1 MEPNMKEQDLIDQ
14 IKKGNPAAFN
24 ELLKQH
30 SKQVIQIC
38 HKFVLKQQDAE
49 DIAQEVFMEVYQSIK
64 SFRGESKLS
73 TWIYRIA
80 VTKCLDEIKKRNRKK
95 RFAAFGKIIGLED
108 VILWLLGGEMPDKA
122 LLEDEKR
129 NEIRQALN
137 TLPDNQRVAFTLS
150 KIDGYSNAEIAAIMQ
165 TTVLAVEALV
175 KRAKKQVG
183 ARLEIILKNKD

>member
-1 MEPNMKEQDLIDQ
+1 MKEHDLIDL
-14 IKKGNPAAFN
+14 IKRGNPAAFK
-24 ELLKQH
+24 ELVGQH
-30 SKQVIQIC
+30 RKQVIHIC

-49 DIAQEVFMEVYQSIK
+49 DIAQEVFIEVYQSIK

-80 VTKCLDEIKKRNRKK
+80 VTKCLDDIKKRNRKK
-95 RFAAFGKIIGLED
+95 RLAAFGKLLGLEE
-108 VILWLLGGEMPDKA
+108 VVHWLVGGEMPDKA
-122 LLEDEKR
+122 LLENEKR
-129 NEIRQALN
+129 AEIMQALN

-150 KIDGYSNAEIAAIMQ
+150 KIDGYSNAEIAAIME

-183 ARLEIILKNKD
+183 TALEIILKNKD

>member
-1 MEPNMKEQDLIDQ
+1 MTDHDLIDQ
-14 IKKGNPAAFN
+14 IKIGNHAAFN

-30 SKQVIQIC
+30 RKQVIHIC
-38 HKFVLKQQDAE
+38 YKFVLNQQDAE

-80 VTKCLDEIKKRNRKK
+80 VTKCLDDIKKRNRKK
-95 RFAAFGKIIGLED
+95 RLAAFGKILGLEE
-108 VILWLLGGEMPDKA
+108 VILWLVGGEMPDKA
-122 LLEDEKR
+122 LLENEKMG
-129 NEIRQALN
+129 EIMQALN

-150 KIDGYSNAEIAAIMQ
+150 KMDGYSNAEIAAIME
-165 TTVLAVEALV
+165 TTLLAVEALV

-183 ARLEIILKNKD
+183 ATLEIILKNKD